1 MNPQQVHPRAG
12 AVNPRLLTRRNVL
25 SAGGAIGGTLL
36 LAACG
41 GSNKAPQQGA
51 VTGGGGGATYKGPPR
66 SPSASGTA
74 GPGQTETS
82 PRR

>member
-41 GSNKAPQQGA
+41 GSNERLPVG
-51 VTGGGGGATYKGPPR
+51 
-66 SPSASGTA
+66 
-74 GPGQTETS
+74 
-82 PRR
+82 